1 MWALRGLRNGVL
13 TTRWP
18 ARPDDYAAR
27 TRGPATVLAP
37 GSQPPSQNGQASLAG
52 LCPTG
57 AISQDGRGA
66 VALDQGQCI
75 QCGRC
80 VAARPDLVGWQQ
92 GPGGAALA
100 RPGLVVPAAAETAGA
115 LAKVQDGLR
124 ARTRALRRS
133 VHLRHVDA
141 GSDGTEEWE
150 ILAL

>member
-18 ARPDDYAAR
+18 ARPDDYAAS

-37 GSQPPSQNGQASLAG
+37 GGQPPSQNDHTSLAG

-57 AISQDGRGA
+57 AISQGDRGA

-80 VAARPDLVGWQQ
+80 VAARPDLFGWQQ
-92 GPGGAALA
+92 GPGS
-100 RPGLVVPAAAETAGA
+100 GA
-115 LAKVQDGLR
+115 LTRSGL
-124 ARTRALRRS
+124 
-133 VHLRHVDA
+133 
-141 GSDGTEEWE
+141 
-150 ILAL
+150 